1 MTRQKHAVTNYI
13 TVMFEDGMCTF
24 LLPCDAAFERLAGHL
39 GHLAEQN
46 QGRAIACGVKLDS
59 HAH

>member
-1 MTRQKHAVTNYI
+1 MTREKHAVTNYI
-13 TVMFEDGMCTF
+13 RVMFEDGMSTF
-24 LLPCDAAFERLAGHL
+24 LLLCDAVFEKLAGHL

-46 QGRAIACGVKLDS
+46 QGRAIACGVKLDL